1 MAESQADLE
10 KVVKKLNVENEKA
23 MKKQTEVAATK
34 DSCIKDSTSI
44 GIFRAECEKDL
55 SAALPILKKAI
66 KAADSIS
73 KKDVIDLKT
82 NKKPGDIIRIVI
94 DGILILR
101 SYSVEKVSAKK
112 LYIKKEDVDFISDS
126 YDAHGGPMLSE
137 MTFLKDLM

>member
-1 MAESQADLE
+1 LE

-34 DSCIKDSTSI
+34 EGCEKDRISI
-44 GIFRAECEKDL
+44 SAFRAECEKDL

-94 DGILILR
+94 DGVLILR
-101 SYSVEKVSAKK
+101 SYSIEKITPKK
-112 LYIKKEDVDFISDS
+112 L
-126 YDAHGGPMLSE
+126 
-137 MTFLKDLM
+137 